1 MLAAIRR
8 LANMCGGGLGRAVEA
23 IPRGFVGDGNLAR
36 IAAQAAHANTLA
48 FSAFSNFRTKKGR
61 FRLGA

>member
-1 MLAAIRR
+1 
-8 LANMCGGGLGRAVEA
+8 MCGGGLGRAVEA